1 MRYFEKLFHTVVI
14 SMFIGLMSSLAFA
27 ADPVK
32 VGFVYVGPLVITVGP
47 IVMILVVNK

>member
-14 SMFIGLMSSLAFA
+14 SMFIGLMSSFAFA

-32 VGFVYVGPLVITVGP
+32 VGFVYVGPIGDTWIICSSLLS
-47 IVMILVVNK
+47 IL